1 MMKTKAIQILFSAA
15 LVFLFSAGNVQA
27 EPIVIDGLELLNGYK
42 LEAYANNSYLIQS
55 VDDWNALADYV
66 AAGNTCEGLTFMMKG
81 HIGSTSQ
88 PVTRMIGC
96 QAKKGDKTSRKRF
109 AGAFDGNGKTLTVDL
124 TSADTNTGYCAPFAY
139 VKALTIKDLHVAGT
153 ITASGQWASGLVGS
167 SGNDANDGKC
177 SIVNC
182 HVSVT
187 IISKYTSVKNS
198 YANHG
203 AFIGIAEGVAT
214 LENCWFDGS
223 FKVEGNGDFY
233 YSGGFI
239 GLNKAQNTKLVN
251 CLFNAV
257 SCDVP
262 AANAG
267 QFANSVNGSIDKA
280 STYYY
285 VTPFGTK
292 TQGTWAFTTEPIGF
306 KTTTMT
312 LADGKEYLVAVGKV
326 SVDLPVHAASLLNRE
341 RYWTTFYTAYQSF
354 KLSAGVLAF
363 TMDETGALFV
373 VGNGNIVPAG
383 CAVVLM
389 AEPSVVKKGTITLRT
404 TGENA
409 TPAVGNVLKGS
420 DTEESVS
427 SGTAYVLGVDEKGEI
442 GFCLAGSSVPANKAY
457 IVKQ

>member
-27 EPIVIDGLELLNGYK
+27 VPITVDGLELLNGYK
-42 LEAYANNSYLIQS
+42 LEAYAKDSYLIQS

-66 AAGNTCEGLTFMMKG
+66 AAGNTCEGLTFKMKK
-81 HIGSTSQ
+81 HIGSASQ

-96 QAKKGDKTSRKRF
+96 QANSDKTSRKRF
-109 AGAFDGNGKTLTVDL
+109 AGAFDGNGMTLTVDL
-124 TSADTNTGYCAPFAY
+124 TSANTNKGYCAPFAY
-139 VKALTIKDLHVAGT
+139 VKALTIKNLHVTGT

-167 SGNDANDGKC
+167 SGNDDKDGKC
-177 SIVNC
+177 YIKGC

-187 IISKYTSVKNS
+187 IISKYTSKQNS

-223 FKVEGNGDFY
+223 FQVEGNGDFE

-239 GLNKAQNTKLVN
+239 GLNKAQNTKFVN
-251 CLFNAV
+251 CLFNAA

-267 QFANSVNGSIDKA
+267 QFANSVKGSIDNT

-285 VTPFGTK
+285 VTSFGTK
-292 TQGTWAFTTEPIGF
+292 TQGTLAFTSEPIGF
-306 KTTTMT
+306 NTTTMT
-312 LADGKEYLVAVGKV
+312 LADGKEYLVSVGKV
-326 SVDLPVHAASLLNRE
+326 PVDLPVHAASLLNRE
-341 RYWTTFYTAYQSF
+341 RYWTTFYTSYQSF
-354 KLSAGVLAF
+354 KLDAGVLAF
-363 TMDETGALFV
+363 MMDETGALFV

-389 AEPSVVKKGTITLRT
+389 AEPSVVKNGTIKLRT

-409 TPAVGNVLKGS
+409 TPAAGNVLKGS
-420 DTEESVS
+420 DTAVAVS
-427 SGTAYVLGVDEKGEI
+427 SGTAYVLGVNDKGEI
-442 GFCLAGSSVPANKAY
+442 GFYLAGTEVPANKAY

>member
-1 MMKTKAIQILFSAA
+1 MKTKAIQFLFSAA

-27 EPIVIDGLELLNGYK
+27 VPNAIDALELLNGYK
-42 LEAYANNSYLIQS
+42 LEAYAVDSYKIQS

-66 AAGNTCEGLTFMMKG
+66 AAGNTCEGLNFLMTG
-81 HIGSTSQ
+81 NIGTAES
-88 PVTRMIGC
+88 PVTSMLGC
-96 QAKKGDKTSRKRF
+96 QTSSSKQDRMRF
-109 AGAFDGNGKTLTVDL
+109 AGTFDGGNNTLTVAL
-124 TSADTNTGYCAPFAY
+124 TSASFNKGYCSPFAY
-139 VKALTIKDLHVAGT
+139 VSHVTIRNLHVAGT

-167 SGNDANDGKC
+167 SGNDANDGHC
-177 SIVNC
+177 HIENC

-187 IISKYTSVKNS
+187 IISKYTSAQNRH
-198 YANHG
+198 ANHG

-223 FKVEGNGDFY
+223 FQVEGNGDFN

-239 GLNKAQNTKLVN
+239 GLNKAKNTKFIN
-251 CLFNAV
+251 CLFNAA

-267 QFANSVNGSIDKA
+267 QFANSVNGSIDNS
-280 STYYY
+280 STYYFL
-285 VTPFGTK
+285 TSFGTK
-292 TQGTWAFTTEPIGF
+292 SQGKRAFTSEPIGF

-312 LADGKEYLVAVGKV
+312 LADGKEYLVDAGKV
-326 SVDLPVHAASLLNRE
+326 SVKLTLHAASLLGRE

-354 KLSAGVLAF
+354 KLDAGVLAF

-373 VGNGNIVPAG
+373 VGNGNIIPAG

-389 AEPSVVKKGTITLRT
+389 AEPSVVNNGTITLKT
-404 TGENA
+404 TGDNA
-409 TPAVGNVLKGS
+409 KPAAGNVLKGS
-420 DTEESVS
+420 DTEVVVS
-427 SGTAYVLGVDEKGEI
+427 SGTAYVLGVNNQGEI
-442 GFCLAGSSVPANKAY
+442 GFYTADTAVPANKAY

>member
-1 MMKTKAIQILFSAA
+1 MKTKAIQILFSAA
-15 LVFLFSAGNVQA
+15 LVFLFSAGHVQA
-27 EPIVIDGLELLNGYK
+27 APVAIEGLELLNGYK
-42 LEAYANNSYLIQS
+42 LEAYAVNSYKIRS

-66 AAGNTCEGLTFMMKG
+66 AAGNTCEGLTFMMKN

-167 SGNDANDGKC
+167 SGNDTNDGKC

-187 IISKYTSVKNS
+187 IISKYTSAQNS
-198 YANHG
+198 HANHG

-223 FKVEGNGDFY
+223 FQVEGKGDFN

-239 GLNKAQNTKLVN
+239 GLNKAQNTKFVN
-251 CLFNAV
+251 CLFNAAA
-257 SCDVP
+257 CDVP

-267 QFANSVNGSIDKA
+267 QFANSVNGSIDNT

-285 VTPFGTK
+285 VASFGTK
-292 TQGTWAFTTEPIGF
+292 AQGTRAFTSAPIGF
-306 KTTTMT
+306 KTMTMT
-312 LADGKEYLVAVGKV
+312 LADGKEYLVALEKV
-326 SVDLPVHAASLLNRE
+326 SVDLPVHAALLLNRD
-341 RYWTTFYTAYQSF
+341 RYWTAFYTAYQSF
-354 KLSAGVLAF
+354 KLAAGVLAF

-389 AEPSVVKKGTITLRT
+389 AEPSVVKKGMITLRP

-409 TPAVGNVLKGS
+409 TPAAGNVLKGS
-420 DTEESVS
+420 DAEETVS
-427 SGTAYVLGVDEKGEI
+427 SGTAYVLGVNDKGEI
-442 GFCLAGSSVPANKAY
+442 GFYLAGTEVPANKAY